1 MTGNTRVGKDGGHLV
16 IGLHQ
21 HCFPPPPLTRSYIIL
36 SPNWFVLLLWLTKV
50 NSFVRLTAEVLLGIM
65 SLNSVNYM
73 QWFWQKNPMPHPR
86 LWMSSDHGALL
97 ISSVF

>member
-36 SPNWFVLLLWLTKV
+36 SPNWFVLLLSLTKA
-50 NSFVRLTAEVLLGIM
+50 NSLTAEVLLGIM
-65 SLNSVNYM
+65 SLSGVNYM
-73 QWFWQKNPMPHPR
+73 LVWAKISDDTR
-86 LWMSSDHGALL
+86 VWMSSVGASL
-97 ISSVF
+97 ISSVFNK